1 MVDIRDA
8 TLGDLPEIVDLASQM
23 GYEVTGEG
31 IKPVLTHY
39 INNPDYY
46 LLIAEKDGQVIG
58 MAGFTVKYYLHR
70 EKPVLYVGSLVVKEE
85 YRSQGVGKNL
95 MERMELIARQR
106 GCNSIQ
112 LNSNKRRVRAHKF
125 YEKLGFVEMS
135 LKFEK
140 VL

>member
-23 GYEVTGEG
+23 GYEVTAEG

>member
-1 MVDIRDA
+1 MVVIRDA
-8 TLGDLPEIVDLASQM
+8 TLGDLPEIVYLASQM
-23 GYEVTGEG
+23 GYEVTAEG